1 MNEQRFAYLVR
12 QALEE
17 SSEQLPYRV
26 TQRLERARLGAL
38 AHAPQTQSVAS
49 GLKAVGL
56 LGTGVLS
63 SSGTTGKGERPS
75 VWVRL
80 LATALPLLVVAAG
93 LYGISVWTDID
104 DAADT
109 AEIDAELVLG
119 EDDVPVSA
127 LADKGFGVF
136 LRNTRQ

>member
-1 MNEQRFAYLVR
+1 MNEHRFAYLVR

-26 TQRLERARLGAL
+26 TQRLERARLAAL
-38 AHAPQTQSVAS
+38 TRAPQTHAVAES
-49 GLKAVGL
+49 LKAVGM
-56 LGTGVLS
+56 LGAGVLS
-63 SSGTTGKGERPS
+63 SGTSSKGERPS

-80 LATALPLLVVAAG
+80 LATALPLLIVAAG